1 MNMRNYNYAVATA
14 MAAAMISLVGCMAPG
29 TPEYPATSFDDA
41 NVSAQ
46 IRTALVNEAM
56 FKVNQIRIET
66 VNGVVTLSGTVQSR
80 PEADRVVEMTK
91 TVQGVKEIRNS
102 MDVRP

>member
-1 MNMRNYNYAVATA
+1 MRNYKYAVATA
-14 MAAAMISLVGCMAPG
+14 MAAAMISLVGCVAPG
-29 TPEYPATSFDDA
+29 TPGYPVTSFDDA

-102 MDVRP
+102 LDVRP

>member
-1 MNMRNYNYAVATA
+1 MKNYKYAVASA
-14 MAAAMISLVGCMAPG
+14 MTVVMISLVGCVAPG
-29 TPEYPATSFDDA
+29 TPGYPVASVDDA

-56 FKVNQIRIET
+56 FKVNQIRVET
-66 VNGVVTLSGTVQSR
+66 VNGTVTLSGTVQSR

-102 MDVRP
+102 LDVRP

>member
-1 MNMRNYNYAVATA
+1 MKNYKYAIATA
-14 MAAAMISLVGCMAPG
+14 MVSAMITLVGCVAPG
-29 TPEYPATSFDDA
+29 SPGYPGTSVDDA

-46 IRTALVNEAM
+46 IRTALMNEAV

-66 VNGVVTLSGTVQSR
+66 VNGVVTLTGTVQSR

-91 TVQGVKEIRNS
+91 TIQGVREIRNGL
-102 MDVRP
+102 DVRP